1 MPSALFSRLSF
12 SFLLI
17 WLWMWR
23 ISLNGLSSSSG
34 RIAKKYASASL
45 LSSCLLLHLCVAN
58 TATHN
63 NDDVTNAE
71 SVAVVWIELFSAL
84 HLVAI
89 NGGRKSYVQRRHTV
103 LYIRQPDIKC
113 TVIAEVHHLMLAMPI
128 KSLTA

>member
-1 MPSALFSRLSF
+1 MPEALFSRLSF
-12 SFLLI
+12 SFLLT
-17 WLWMWR
+17 WLCGCGEFHQMACPVD
-23 ISLNGLSSSSG
+23 GSG

-89 NGGRKSYVQRRHTV
+89 NEGRKSYV
-103 LYIRQPDIKC
+103 LYSEGIPFC
-113 TVIAEVHHLMLAMPI
+113 T
-128 KSLTA
+128 